1 MDVGHCVEQE
11 KPVALTVNRLLAD
24 RRLGLT
30 LIGGVVGAD
39 RPITWAHAIELED
52 PTPWLNGGEL
62 VMTTGLRLSTDPEE
76 QRAYVRRLSAR
87 GATALAVDTGTVHA
101 AVPEAIRVEG
111 DVLGFPVLAVAR
123 EVPFIA
129 IGRAVADAL
138 AADDIAAAKR
148 VVDQQQRLARAAL
161 TGGIPAVVDA
171 LASALGADVLVLDA
185 REAVLASAGRQ
196 WSDEKARA
204 LIARGRKPRRG
215 GSSAHVDASG
225 HVISQSLGVAGV
237 GRGQV
242 LVATRGALHAAQ
254 RLLVSH
260 AVSLISI
267 ELEKP
272 AEVLTV
278 ERRLRA
284 GVLRALLSGVLD
296 EDPSQ
301 LRYFGFSPE
310 SRVVAMVLVDVGP
323 LIPAEQLLD
332 EVLAETGAPYLVM
345 TKDDSLVI
353 LLLEETADHVP
364 GTVYAAMRQGL
375 KRSISAGVGSP
386 GALTEA
392 VRTQRQALAA
402 ARAGRVE
409 GRRLLRFDELG
420 TYDLLLGGQSRE
432 ALAAVASAALGP
444 LDRYDAARNGDLVRS
459 LEAFLAHNGQ
469 WEAAA
474 AAIGVHRH
482 TMRNR
487 MDKVT
492 ELLGRDVESAHVR
505 AELWL
510 AVKARE
516 LIQLEG

>member
-1 MDVGHCVEQE
+1 MS
-11 KPVALTVNRLLAD
+11 LTVRRLLAD

-30 LIGGVVGAD
+30 LVGGSAGAG
-39 RPITWAHAIELED
+39 RGITWAHAIEAVD
-52 PTPWLNGGEL
+52 PTPWLSGGEL
-62 VMTTGLRLSTDPEE
+62 VMTTGLQLSADPHE

-87 GATALAVDTGTVHA
+87 GATALAVDTGMVHS
-101 AVPEAIRVEG
+101 AVPRAIRREG
-111 DVLGFPVLAVAR
+111 DELGFPVLAVAP

-129 IGRAVADAL
+129 IGRAVAAAL
-138 AADDIAAAKR
+138 AAADVTAAKR
-148 VVDQQQRLARAAL
+148 VAEQQLSLARAAL
-161 TGGIPAVVDA
+161 TGGTPAVVQA
-171 LASALGADVLVLDA
+171 LAQALGADVLVVDA
-185 REAVLASAGRQ
+185 RGAVLASAGHH
-196 WSDEKARA
+196 WSDDKARA
-204 LIARGRKPRRG
+204 LLARGRKRRRG
-215 GSSAHVDASG
+215 ASSAHVDAAG
-225 HVISQSLGVAGV
+225 HLLNQSLGVAGV
-237 GRGQV
+237 ERGQV
-242 LVATRGALHAAQ
+242 LVATGAALHAAQ

-284 GVLRALLSGVLD
+284 GVLHALLSGVLD
-296 EDPSQ
+296 GDVGQ

-310 SRVVAMVLVDVGP
+310 DDVVALVLFDVGP
-323 LIPAEQLLD
+323 LLPAEELLD
-332 EVLAETGAPYLVM
+332 QVLAETGLPYLSM
-345 TKDDSLVI
+345 NRDDMLVVV
-353 LLLEETADHVP
+353 LPAGASDRVLEETYRAL
-364 GTVYAAMRQGL
+364 GRRL

-386 GALTEA
+386 APLTRA
-392 VRTQRQALAA
+392 ITSQRQALAA
-402 ARAGRVE
+402 ARAGRAQ
-409 GRRLLRFDELG
+409 GRRLLRFEELS

-432 ALAAVASAALGP
+432 ALAAVASSALGP
-444 LDRYDAARNGDLVRS
+444 LERYDAARNGDLVRS
-459 LEAFLAHNGQ
+459 LEAFLSHNGQ

-487 MDKVT
+487 MGKIS

-516 LIQLEG
+516 LIEFDARDR

>member
-1 MDVGHCVEQE
+1 MT
-11 KPVALTVNRLLAD
+11 LTVNRLVAD
-24 RRLGLT
+24 RRLGLA
-30 LIGGVVGAD
+30 LVGGPSGAD
-39 RPITWAHAIELED
+39 RPITWAHAIELQD
-52 PTPWLNGGEL
+52 PTPWLSGGEL
-62 VMTTGLRLSTDPEE
+62 VMTTGLRLAEDAEGRRE
-76 QRAYVRRLSAR
+76 YVRRLSTR
-87 GATALAVDTGTVHA
+87 GATALAVDTGTVHDTVPD
-101 AVPEAIRVEG
+101 AVRLEG
-111 DVLGFPVLAVAR
+111 DALGFPVLAVAPK
-123 EVPFIA
+123 VPFIA

-161 TGGIPAVVDA
+161 TGGIPAVVEA
-171 LASALGADVLVLDA
+171 LAHALGADVLALDA
-185 REAVLASAGRQ
+185 RDTILASAGRN
-196 WSDEKARA
+196 WSDERARA
-204 LIARGRKPRRG
+204 LIARRRTRRRG
-215 GSSAHVDASG
+215 TSSALVDAGG
-225 HVISQSLGVAGV
+225 HLISQALGVAGV

-242 LVATRGALHAAQ
+242 LVATPDALHAAQ

-296 EDPSQ
+296 GDLSQ
-301 LRYFGFSPE
+301 IRYFGFRPE
-310 SRVVAMVLVDVGP
+310 MPVVAMVLIDVGP
-323 LIPAEQLLD
+323 LLPAEQLLD
-332 EVLAETGAPYLVM
+332 QVLTETGSAHLYMAAEDNLVVLLPAG
-345 TKDDSLVI
+345 TRNEVPDHIYASL
-353 LLLEETADHVP
+353 
-364 GTVYAAMRQGL
+364 RRGL
-375 KRSISAGVGSP
+375 KRSLSAGLGLATPP
-386 GALTEA
+386 GEA
-392 VRTQRQALAA
+392 ATTQRQAMAA
-402 ARAGRVE
+402 ARAGRLE
-409 GRRLLRFDELG
+409 GRRLLRFEELS
-420 TYDLLLGGQSRE
+420 TYDLLLGGQSRD
-432 ALAAVASAALGP
+432 ALTAVVSSALGP
-444 LDRYDAARNGDLVRS
+444 LERYDAARNGELVRS

-510 AVKARE
+510 AVKAKE
-516 LIQLEG
+516 LLSLER